1 MKVLYFASVVARVS
15 YLLRTVDFAIVC
27 LSITTAGIVNEQFI
41 DDMEH
46 FISLM
51 TCDCHSKG
59 DALHMCAYCPHVC
72 AYCRHVC
79 SYCRHMCAYFVNVS
93 AVLLIESLMVI

>member
-1 MKVLYFASVVARVS
+1 VKVLYFASVVARVS

-59 DALHMCAYCPHVC
+59 GCPPHVC
-72 AYCRHVC
+72 ILPPRVC
-79 SYCRHMCAYFVNVS
+79 
-93 AVLLIESLMVI
+93 LLPSRVCILPPRVCL